1 MLYYRS
7 QIPYNNKILKQ
18 GINCLKLFW
27 LFVFGNIFDIF
38 VILLL
43 SSIGIRI
50 IKKMQTNLWNIKNS
64 K

>member
-27 LFVFGNIFDIF
+27 LFVFGNIFDNICYIIIIF
-38 VILLL
+38 D
-43 SSIGIRI
+43 
-50 IKKMQTNLWNIKNS
+50 WNKNN
-64 K
+64 KEDANQFMEHQKF